1 MKVNCLL
8 IDDEPLALRV
18 LENHIEKIPWLN
30 VVNTCTNPLEGLEE
44 LKKHRVDLLF
54 LDIQMPE
61 LSGLDFM
68 DSLSSSP
75 AAPMIARSTFAWA
88 WAVAQRSIYRL
99 DWPDWVNFWTISVA
113 NMLALAGIVCP
124 GILAPL
130 R

>member
-30 VVNTCTNPLEGLEE
+30 VVKTCISPLEGLEE
-44 LKKHRVDLLF
+44 LKKNKIDLLF

-68 DSLSSSP
+68 EALSSKP
-75 AAPMIARSTFAWA
+75 AVIFTTAYSEYALDSYELKERGLRGIQSSFL
-88 WAVAQRSIYRL
+88 YR
-99 DWPDWVNFWTISVA
+99 FE
-113 NMLALAGIVCP
+113 
-124 GILAPL
+124 
-130 R
+130 